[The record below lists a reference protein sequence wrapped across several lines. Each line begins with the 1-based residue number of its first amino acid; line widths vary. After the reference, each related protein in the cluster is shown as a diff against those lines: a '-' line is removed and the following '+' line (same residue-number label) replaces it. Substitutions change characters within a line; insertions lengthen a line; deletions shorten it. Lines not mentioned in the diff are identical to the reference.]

1 MTERPKRDLEKER
14 EELLR
19 VLDSNAA
26 KEVKEAIQ
34 IALSALPKPTP
45 PTISY
50 STKGFRLMPTRN
62 EIAIQVIQAKETA
75 QDEIR
80 RTFFRKFHECTSR
93 DAILYA
99 SAFSSRKGIEMPG
112 LFLSIVL
119 EDMQGFYVRPSR
131 TGRQGT

>member
-19 VLDSNAA
+19 QLDSNTG

-50 STKGFRLMPTRN
+50 STRGC
-62 EIAIQVIQAKETA
+62 V
-75 QDEIR
+75 
-80 RTFFRKFHECTSR
+80 
-93 DAILYA
+93 
-99 SAFSSRKGIEMPG
+99 
-112 LFLSIVL
+112 
-119 EDMQGFYVRPSR
+119 
-131 TGRQGT
+131 

>member
-19 VLDSNAA
+19 VIDSNAE

-50 STKGFRLMPTRN
+50 STKG
-62 EIAIQVIQAKETA
+62 
-75 QDEIR
+75 
-80 RTFFRKFHECTSR
+80 S
-93 DAILYA
+93 
-99 SAFSSRKGIEMPG
+99 G
-112 LFLSIVL
+112 
-119 EDMQGFYVRPSR
+119 
-131 TGRQGT
+131 